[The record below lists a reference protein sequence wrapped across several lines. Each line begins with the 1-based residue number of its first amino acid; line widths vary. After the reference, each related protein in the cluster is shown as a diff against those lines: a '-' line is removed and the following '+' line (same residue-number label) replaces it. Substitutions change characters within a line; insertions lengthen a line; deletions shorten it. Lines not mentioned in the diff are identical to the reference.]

1 MDLKIAHETVDNLF
15 KELDLTPESVSKR
28 LEKLMHVDQRYI
40 KDLKINV
47 SNVLNSKHL
56 SKKESYLI
64 ALAVAVNEKNQAL
77 QDSLERLALKEGAT
91 EAEVAEIIAATSLMN
106 TNNVFYRFRHFM
118 DNEFYNQAPAGIKMS
133 IMMNPVTGKEFF
145 ELTCLV
151 VSALNGCE
159 MCVRSHE
166 ESVKSHGGSR
176 ERMFDAVRLGAV
188 FKGLVAVL

>member
-1 MDLKIAHETVDNLF
+1 
-15 KELDLTPESVSKR
+15 
-28 LEKLMHVDQRYI
+28 
-40 KDLKINV
+40 
-47 SNVLNSKHL
+47 
-56 SKKESYLI
+56 
-64 ALAVAVNEKNQAL
+64 
-77 QDSLERLALKEGAT
+77 
-91 EAEVAEIIAATSLMN
+91 
-106 TNNVFYRFRHFM
+106 
-118 DNEFYNQAPAGIKMS
+118 
-133 IMMNPVTGKEFF
+133 MNPVTGKEFF